1 MGRGIPTKQHN
12 IGIQGVFNV
21 GVNMLSYESTAKDIE
36 SIGPKICVLPIGSLE
51 QHGDH
56 LPISTDTIIALEVA
70 KRIAKHFNAFL
81 LPPIP
86 YSLSLEHRKSRA
98 TIWLSPETL
107 ISLIKDIAHSL
118 EYHKYE
124 VLIVVN
130 GHGANFILR
139 NVVRELNY
147 TLNLLVIL
155 IDLGAMYFGSRHSR
169 EVHAGR
175 SETSIMLYLRPDLVR
190 KESAKDYIPHVTRD
204 YLDYLSMLDISPYGV
219 WGEPTKATK
228 EYGEKLLNNIVKE
241 AIDYVSEVIKFLKK
255 CGHFK

>member
-1 MGRGIPTKQHN
+1 
-12 IGIQGVFNV
+12 
-21 GVNMLSYESTAKDIE
+21 MLSYESTARDVE
-36 SIGPKICVLPIGSLE
+36 NANPKICVLPIGSLE

-70 KRIAKHFNAFL
+70 KRIAEYFNALL

-98 TIWLSPETL
+98 TVWLSPETL
-107 ISLIKDIAHSL
+107 LSLIRDIARSL

-139 NVVRELNY
+139 NVIRELNY
-147 TLNLLVIL
+147 TLDLLAIL
-155 IDLGAMYFGSRHSR
+155 VDLGAMYFGSRYSK

-175 SETSIMLYLRPDLVR
+175 SETSIILYLRPDLIK
-190 KESAKDYIPHVTRD
+190 KEGAKDYVPRVPRD
-204 YLDYLSMLDISPYGV
+204 YLDYMSMLDLSPYGV
-219 WGEPTKATK
+219 WGEATKATK
-228 EYGEKLLNNIVKE
+228 EYGEKLLEEIVKE
-241 AIDYVSEVIKFLKK
+241 AINYVSEVIEYLK
-255 CGHFK
+255 GRHIHP